1 MTENLNRIKIA
12 AAVAGGGA
20 LVALSAFAV
29 VGGGL
34 APAPASATGGSM
46 QLGQTTTTTV
56 ATTLAT
62 PSASPADKAAPYG
75 KK

>member
-1 MTENLNRIKIA
+1 MTENPNRIKIA

-29 VGGGL
+29 GGGL
-34 APAPASATGGSM
+34 APAPASATGGAM
-46 QLGQTTTTTV
+46 QLGQTATSTV
-56 ATTLAT
+56 ATTLAS